1 MAFRSLRDMFP
12 GWLDVCLVEL
22 PGRGIRVQ
30 EELETNMDRLVHSL
44 VRELVPLLTDS
55 SFALYGH
62 SMGALIAYRLA
73 HELRD
78 EHGLDASALLV
89 SGARAPHLAR
99 PPDMLHELPDSQLIS
114 RLQRMEG
121 TEAALFRNRELRE
134 LMLNIV
140 RADFQMLETSE
151 PAEIQPLA
159 CPIHAF
165 GGEVD
170 AFVNPEDVEGW
181 RFHTDADFRT
191 TFYPGGHF
199 FIRENAGDLVREMMT
214 DLQRCF
220 ASGRRVIPG
229 ARSKAGN
236 MEDAGSGGEGIHE

>member
-121 TEAALFRNRELRE
+121 TEAASCAPRRTGPPPPAAKKPPPSPNTPTACAPTASTSPPSAKTASPSAPC
-134 LMLNIV
+134 
-140 RADFQMLETSE
+140 RA
-151 PAEIQPLA
+151 LA
-159 CPIHAF
+159 
-165 GGEVD
+165 GQKR
-170 AFVNPEDVEGW
+170 DVE
-181 RFHTDADFRT
+181 TVAAQ
-191 TFYPGGHF
+191 PG
-199 FIRENAGDLVREMMT
+199 V
-214 DLQRCF
+214 
-220 ASGRRVIPG
+220 ASPDHRLHRACGRR
-229 ARSKAGN
+229 
-236 MEDAGSGGEGIHE
+236 GSGHIDHCSGECGAGHAPDGLDLFGRYRHA